1 MCIVLHSVTFWLQTH
16 DWGAEECLEHCVTC
30 TLCYTMLH
38 GDSNSDAM
46 LQVYDDDITVLQ
58 VPDDGATLCY
68 RYMVMALAALQVHDG
83 GVTLYYRY
91 MMEVLHCVLGT

>member
-1 MCIVLHSVTFWLQTH
+1 
-16 DWGAEECLEHCVTC
+16 
-30 TLCYTMLH
+30 MLH
-38 GDSNSDAM
+38 GDSHSDGVT
-46 LQVYDDDITVLQ
+46 LCYRYNFYDDDITVLQ

>member
-1 MCIVLHSVTFWLQTH
+1 
-16 DWGAEECLEHCVTC
+16 
-30 TLCYTMLH
+30 
-38 GDSNSDAM
+38 M

-58 VPDDGATLCY
+58 VPDGATLCY